1 MVLSY
6 MYDWSDYMSKVKC
19 RFCGK
24 SIDKKIAVGVPH
36 NRQTWYY
43 CTDHVGKKPPKE
55 LFYEELVKILPSTNT
70 IIYKEMDEISK
81 VHGYEKM
88 LAYLQDNEDYLIDTM
103 NRKSFAKDY
112 YRCKYF
118 CAILKNNLGDYQMKQ
133 SIPVIKK
140 EVEFDMDVGVN
151 NYKRRETRKGM
162 DDILANL
169 LEDE

>member
-1 MVLSY
+1 MVLLY
-6 MYDWSDYMSKVKC
+6 IYDWSDYMSKVKC

-43 CTDHVGKKPPKE
+43 CSDHVGKKSTKE
-55 LFYEELVKILPSTNT
+55 LFYEELGKILPSTNT